1 MLLGYFIS
9 TTGTKTG
16 KLKEAYIMAT
26 LAEIRAK
33 LREQE
38 DRKGGGSNQ
47 QSGGDNAIYPHW
59 NMAEGTEAVLRF
71 LPDADS
77 DNVFFWKERLM
88 IKLPFAGIK
97 GQTDSRPVTVN
108 VPCMEMYG
116 ETCPVLSEVRGWF
129 KDPALE
135 DQGRKYW
142 KKRSYIFQGFVADDP
157 LNEDSKPENPIR
169 RFIIGPQI
177 FQIIKGALMDPEME
191 ELPTDY
197 VRGVDFRI
205 KKTSKGGYAD
215 YSTSQWSRRERALTD
230 EEKAAIDTHGLHNLD
245 DFLPKKPGEVE
256 VKVIQ
261 EMFEASVDGEAYDPN
276 RWGQYFRAP
285 GMSAPTGDPNSSKPA
300 APIAET
306 KTAPMTPKEEDAN
319 AGVTRDESGTPSAPE
334 ASTATTEDK
343 PSSERAQDILK
354 MIRDRQS

>member
-1 MLLGYFIS
+1 
-9 TTGTKTG
+9 
-16 KLKEAYIMAT
+16 MAT

-38 DRKGGGSNQ
+38 NKTGGNTQS
-47 QSGGDNAIYPHW
+47 SGGDNAIYPHW

-71 LPDADS
+71 LPDS
-77 DNVFFWKERLM
+77 DPNATFFWKERLM

-142 KKRSYIFQGFVADDP
+142 KKRSYIFQGFVVESP
-157 LNEDSKPENPIR
+157 INEDSTPENPIR

-191 ELPTDY
+191 ELPTDF

-230 EEKAAIDTHGLHNLD
+230 EEKAAIEAHGLHNLN
-245 DFLPKKPGEVE
+245 DFLPKKPTDAE

-261 EMFEASVDGEAYDPN
+261 EMFEASVDGEAYDPE
-276 RWGQYFRAP
+276 RFGQYFRAP
-285 GMSAPTGDPNSSKPA
+285 GMSAPTGDPNKSASAPA
-300 APIAET
+300 ATPAPTPAPEPVAET
-306 KTAPMTPKEEDAN
+306 VAQPAPA
-319 AGVTRDESGTPSAPE
+319 
-334 ASTATTEDK
+334 ATTASASEDK
-343 PSSERAQDILK
+343 PSSERANDILA
-354 MIRDRQS
+354 MIRNRQS